1 MLEGKGIS
9 NAQDLPLR
17 FVAQAAKSGIPEG
30 RYEARIY
37 LKGEVQVRSEN
48 WHDLFNVLVWL
59 TFPKSKAAL
68 NRRHF
73 LALEKMISEG
83 RLNRGSTQDAL
94 TLFDEGGLI
103 IASGDSRLTQML
115 VDFKWKQL
123 FWVNREAAIAGMRFF
138 LFGHAIYE
146 KALRPFAGVTGR
158 AVIFPVNTDFFNQAL
173 EYQLQFLDKKLADYL
188 RDPQHFNCTAE
199 LAPVPVL
206 GVPGWNDENERESY
220 YENSSYFRAG
230 RTM

>member
-1 MLEGKGIS
+1 
-9 NAQDLPLR
+9 
-17 FVAQAAKSGIPEG
+17 
-30 RYEARIY
+30 
-37 LKGEVQVRSEN
+37 
-48 WHDLFNVLVWL
+48 
-59 TFPKSKAAL
+59 
-68 NRRHF
+68 
-73 LALEKMISEG
+73 
-83 RLNRGSTQDAL
+83 
-94 TLFDEGGLI
+94 
-103 IASGDSRLTQML
+103 ML